1 MSIMGFAI
9 KQNGIIDVKT
19 ISPTEQ
25 AAWINW
31 LLVEC
36 FLPVRADAPI
46 NLVRKAWE
54 RFAKERSATCIQVEI
69 REMAP

>member
-1 MSIMGFAI
+1 MSVIGFAI
-9 KQNGIIDVKT
+9 KQNGNISVRT
-19 ISPTEQ
+19 VSPTEQ

-46 NLVRKAWE
+46 ELVQKAWE
-54 RFAKERSATCIQVEI
+54 RFARERDATCIQVEI
-69 REMAP
+69 REIAS